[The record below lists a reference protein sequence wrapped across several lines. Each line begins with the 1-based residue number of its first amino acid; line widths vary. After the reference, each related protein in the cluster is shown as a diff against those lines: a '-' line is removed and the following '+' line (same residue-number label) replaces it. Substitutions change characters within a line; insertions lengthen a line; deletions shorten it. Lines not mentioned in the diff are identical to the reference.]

1 MVFLV
6 VKMAIPQRTRPAR
19 MPHRLVGMPRPKGP
33 RSDFGARLLSIRRQR
48 ALTQYELADAL
59 GVSQRTISYYE
70 SGSGY
75 PQAAM
80 LAKLAAALK
89 VTMDD
94 LLGTALARKPLPT
107 DNPEARRLWKKFQ
120 LILDLP
126 EKDRRA
132 VFNMLNSLAS
142 AHGIRSPHDE
152 SAA

>member
-1 MVFLV
+1 
-6 VKMAIPQRTRPAR
+6 
-19 MPHRLVGMPRPKGP
+19 
-33 RSDFGARLLSIRRQR
+33 
-48 ALTQYELADAL
+48 
-59 GVSQRTISYYE
+59 
-70 SGSGY
+70 
-75 PQAAM
+75 M

-120 LILDLP
+120 LLLDLP

-142 AHGIRSPHDE
+142 AHGIRPPHDE
-152 SAA
+152 PAA